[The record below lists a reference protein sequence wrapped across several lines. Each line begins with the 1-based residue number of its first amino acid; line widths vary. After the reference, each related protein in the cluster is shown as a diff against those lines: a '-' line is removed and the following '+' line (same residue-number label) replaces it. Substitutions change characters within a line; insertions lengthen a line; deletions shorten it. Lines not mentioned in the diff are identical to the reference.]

1 MSISVVCACG
11 KKLVA
16 KDEQAGLRAKCPACG
31 KTLQVPGLA
40 PPPPVAPPAFAQPAA
55 ALPAVASS
63 AALPVIPAAAP
74 LYEGHSLSHWF
85 ELLRTNDPFQRRK
98 AAEILATVGPEAMA
112 ELRQIIE
119 WLIADHV
126 LVRHWAIVCLAQVGA
141 AARPALEQLLD
152 RLADQEPLIRQK
164 AAWAVGVVWPEAQ
177 AFVPA
182 LLHDLDHAEVEVR
195 AAAVERFRLDLK
207 TAGISRFRYWACSC
221 GRVAVKSDLEERLRR
236 MAEAPD
242 KVSWHGEFVCSK
254 CQSRYA
260 VRDVYAGKFDVPEK
274 YWAKLRAKY
283 GDRLRVPDN
292 FFGDE
297 ILAPP
302 DTGYRILDDAQPIG
316 AADDMPSLT
325 PFAAPLLSEELDEA
339 GNKIYKIADEPAP
352 PRGTDLFQAKRERQK
367 R

>member
-1 MSISVVCACG
+1 MSISVMCACG

-31 KTLQVPGLA
+31 KTLQVPGLVQ
-40 PPPPVAPPAFAQPAA
+40 PPATAAPPAV
-55 ALPAVASS
+55 ALPTAASS
-63 AALPVIPAAAP
+63 AALPAIPAAAA
-74 LYEGHSLSHWF
+74 LYEGHPLSHWF
-85 ELLRTNDPFQRRK
+85 DSLRTSDPFQRRK
-98 AAEILATVGPEAMA
+98 AAEILATVGPEAVAALPQMV
-112 ELRQIIE
+112 E
-119 WLIADHV
+119 WLTADHV

-141 AARPALEQLLD
+141 AARPALEHLLD

-182 LLHDLDHAEVEVR
+182 LLRDLEHAEAEVR
-195 AAAVERFRLDLK
+195 AAAVERFRIDLK

-221 GRVAVKSDLEERLRR
+221 GRVSVKSDLEERLRR
-236 MAEAPD
+236 MADPPNQVA
-242 KVSWHGEFVCSK
+242 WQGEFVCSK
-254 CQSRYA
+254 CHSRYA

-274 YWAKLRAKY
+274 YWPKLRAKY
-283 GDRLRVPDN
+283 RDRLRVPDN

-302 DTGYRILDDAQPIG
+302 DTGYRILDDAQPLG

-352 PRGTDLFQAKRERQK
+352 PRGADLFQAKKERQK

>member
-40 PPPPVAPPAFAQPAA
+40 PPPTAVPMAAPLRAAAPLVGTAPA
-55 ALPAVASS
+55 ALPAM
-63 AALPVIPAAAP
+63 PAAAP
-74 LYEGHSLSHWF
+74 LYEGHPLSHWF
-85 ELLRTNDPFQRRK
+85 ESLRTSDPFERRK

-112 ELRQIIE
+112 ELPQMVE
-119 WLIADHV
+119 WLTADHV
-126 LVRHWAIVCLAQVGA
+126 LVRHWAIVCLAQLGA
-141 AARPALEQLLD
+141 LARPALEQLLD

-164 AAWAVGVVWPEAQ
+164 AAWAIGVAWPEAQ

-182 LLHDLDHAEVEVR
+182 LLRDVDHAEAEVR

-221 GRVAVKSDLEERLRR
+221 GRVSVKGDLEERLRR
-236 MAEAPD
+236 IADAPES
-242 KVSWHGEFVCSK
+242 VVWQGEFVCSK

-274 YWAKLRAKY
+274 YWGKLRAKY

-302 DTGYRILDDAQPIG
+302 DTGYRILDDAQPLG

-339 GNKIYKIADEPAP
+339 GNKIYKIADEAAP
-352 PRGTDLFQAKRERQK
+352 PRGADLFQAKKERQK
-367 R
+367 K